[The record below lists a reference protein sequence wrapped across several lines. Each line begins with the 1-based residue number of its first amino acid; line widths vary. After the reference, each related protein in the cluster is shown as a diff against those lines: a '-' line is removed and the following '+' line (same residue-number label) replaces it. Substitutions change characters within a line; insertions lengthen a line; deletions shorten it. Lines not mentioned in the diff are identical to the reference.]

1 MQMDVPRSSG
11 STNIHLHWKTLEEKL
26 CMLHSR
32 ICILLSARF
41 VGLQHEAWG
50 MRQTPCNGFLINFCQ
65 SPVRANQASCLGQIM
80 RIDLQQISKV
90 HKANREGSKAGREG
104 CWAWFQSQSVTL
116 SFDCFECTLHNMH
129 LASLLTLIFNYDK
142 SPSAAQNFIAH
153 WQGEKG
159 GGDGRV
165 PPTAGEHFRQRD

>member
-1 MQMDVPRSSG
+1 MKSFLLLILPALFGHDNHEHLSHGVSISNGNLALAHANGRPTQQWQHQHSFALENSG
-11 STNIHLHWKTLEEKL
+11 GEKL

-90 HKANREGSKAGREG
+90 HKADREGSKPGRKGGTEG
-104 CWAWFQSQSVTL
+104 CWAWFPVRDTVL
-116 SFDCFECTLHNMH
+116 RLF
-129 LASLLTLIFNYDK
+129 
-142 SPSAAQNFIAH
+142 
-153 WQGEKG
+153 
-159 GGDGRV
+159 RV
-165 PPTAGEHFRQRD
+165 YTA